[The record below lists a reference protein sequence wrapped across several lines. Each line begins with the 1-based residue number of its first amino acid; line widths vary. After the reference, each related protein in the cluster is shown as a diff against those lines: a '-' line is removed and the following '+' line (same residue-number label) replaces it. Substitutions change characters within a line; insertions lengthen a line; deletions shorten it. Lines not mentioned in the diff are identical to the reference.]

1 MLSGP
6 PLGLSGTL
14 TAGSFV
20 TFMIYT
26 RQFIWSMAQ
35 FGRIINNYQ
44 RAKASSER
52 VYGLMNEPGRLD
64 DAGSEGNRDDGAGLD
79 FDGSGG
85 VEFDDVT
92 FGYDEDPVVADV
104 DLRVEA
110 GETIG
115 FVGPTGRANP
125 PSSSYWFGCTTPT
138 TGRSGSAARTV
149 RDVSLRTLRESVG
162 YVSQEP
168 FLFGGSV
175 RENIVYG
182 TFDATDEEVE
192 DAARAARA
200 HEFVTNLPEG
210 YETTVGERGVKLS
223 GGQRQRLSIAR
234 TILKDP
240 EILLLDEAT
249 SHVDTE
255 TEALIQHSLDA
266 FAADKTTFAIAHRLS
281 TIKGA
286 DEIVVLEDGRV
297 SEQGT
302 HEELLAA
309 DGLYAN
315 FWRVQAGDAGALPQ
329 DFLERTNRRR
339 AEVNG

>member
-1 MLSGP
+1 M
-6 PLGLSGTL
+6 
-14 TAGSFV
+14 
-20 TFMIYT
+20 
-26 RQFIWSMAQ
+26 
-35 FGRIINNYQ
+35 
-44 RAKASSER
+44 
-52 VYGLMNEPGRLD
+52 
-64 DAGSEGNRDDGAGLD
+64 
-79 FDGSGG
+79 
-85 VEFDDVT
+85 
-92 FGYDEDPVVADV
+92 
-104 DLRVEA
+104 
-110 GETIG
+110 
-115 FVGPTGRANP
+115 
-125 PSSSYWFGCTTPT
+125 
-138 TGRSGSAARTV
+138 
-149 RDVSLRTLRESVG
+149 RTLRESVG

-281 TIKGA
+281 IIKGA

>member
-1 MLSGP
+1 M
-6 PLGLSGTL
+6 
-14 TAGSFV
+14 
-20 TFMIYT
+20 
-26 RQFIWSMAQ
+26 
-35 FGRIINNYQ
+35 
-44 RAKASSER
+44 
-52 VYGLMNEPGRLD
+52 
-64 DAGSEGNRDDGAGLD
+64 
-79 FDGSGG
+79 
-85 VEFDDVT
+85 
-92 FGYDEDPVVADV
+92 
-104 DLRVEA
+104 
-110 GETIG
+110 
-115 FVGPTGRANP
+115 
-125 PSSSYWFGCTTPT
+125 
-138 TGRSGSAARTV
+138 
-149 RDVSLRTLRESVG
+149 RTLRESVG

-200 HEFVTNLPEG
+200 HEFITNLPEG

-309 DGLYAN
+309 DGLYVN

>member
-1 MLSGP
+1 
-6 PLGLSGTL
+6 
-14 TAGSFV
+14 
-20 TFMIYT
+20 
-26 RQFIWSMAQ
+26 
-35 FGRIINNYQ
+35 
-44 RAKASSER
+44 
-52 VYGLMNEPGRLD
+52 
-64 DAGSEGNRDDGAGLD
+64 
-79 FDGSGG
+79 
-85 VEFDDVT
+85 
-92 FGYDEDPVVADV
+92 
-104 DLRVEA
+104 
-110 GETIG
+110 
-115 FVGPTGRANP
+115 
-125 PSSSYWFGCTTPT
+125 
-138 TGRSGSAARTV
+138 
-149 RDVSLRTLRESVG
+149 LRTLRESVG

-182 TFDATDEEVE
+182 AFDATDEEVE

-200 HEFVTNLPEG
+200 HEFITNLPEG

>member
-1 MLSGP
+1 MYDP
-6 PLGLSGTL
+6 
-14 TAGSFV
+14 
-20 TFMIYT
+20 
-26 RQFIWSMAQ
+26 
-35 FGRIINNYQ
+35 
-44 RAKASSER
+44 
-52 VYGLMNEPGRLD
+52 
-64 DAGSEGNRDDGAGLD
+64 DDGAIRI
-79 FDGSGG
+79 GG
-85 VEFDDVT
+85 TD
-92 FGYDEDPVVADV
+92 
-104 DLRVEA
+104 
-110 GETIG
+110 
-115 FVGPTGRANP
+115 
-125 PSSSYWFGCTTPT
+125 
-138 TGRSGSAARTV
+138 V

>member
-1 MLSGP
+1 VLSGP

-26 RQFIWSMAQ
+26 RQFIWPMAQ

-182 TFDATDEEVE
+182 AFDATDEEVE

-200 HEFVTNLPEG
+200 HEFITNLPEG

-302 HEELLAA
+302 YEELLAA

>member
-1 MLSGP
+1 M
-6 PLGLSGTL
+6 
-14 TAGSFV
+14 
-20 TFMIYT
+20 
-26 RQFIWSMAQ
+26 
-35 FGRIINNYQ
+35 
-44 RAKASSER
+44 
-52 VYGLMNEPGRLD
+52 
-64 DAGSEGNRDDGAGLD
+64 
-79 FDGSGG
+79 
-85 VEFDDVT
+85 
-92 FGYDEDPVVADV
+92 
-104 DLRVEA
+104 
-110 GETIG
+110 
-115 FVGPTGRANP
+115 
-125 PSSSYWFGCTTPT
+125 
-138 TGRSGSAARTV
+138 
-149 RDVSLRTLRESVG
+149 RTLRESVG

-200 HEFVTNLPEG
+200 HEFITNLPEG

>member
-1 MLSGP
+1 M
-6 PLGLSGTL
+6 
-14 TAGSFV
+14 
-20 TFMIYT
+20 
-26 RQFIWSMAQ
+26 
-35 FGRIINNYQ
+35 
-44 RAKASSER
+44 
-52 VYGLMNEPGRLD
+52 
-64 DAGSEGNRDDGAGLD
+64 
-79 FDGSGG
+79 
-85 VEFDDVT
+85 
-92 FGYDEDPVVADV
+92 
-104 DLRVEA
+104 
-110 GETIG
+110 
-115 FVGPTGRANP
+115 
-125 PSSSYWFGCTTPT
+125 
-138 TGRSGSAARTV
+138 
-149 RDVSLRTLRESVG
+149 RTLRESVG

-329 DFLERTNRRR
+329 DFLERANRRR

>member
-1 MLSGP
+1 MYDP
-6 PLGLSGTL
+6 
-14 TAGSFV
+14 
-20 TFMIYT
+20 
-26 RQFIWSMAQ
+26 
-35 FGRIINNYQ
+35 
-44 RAKASSER
+44 
-52 VYGLMNEPGRLD
+52 
-64 DAGSEGNRDDGAGLD
+64 DDGAIRI
-79 FDGSGG
+79 GG
-85 VEFDDVT
+85 TD
-92 FGYDEDPVVADV
+92 
-104 DLRVEA
+104 
-110 GETIG
+110 
-115 FVGPTGRANP
+115 
-125 PSSSYWFGCTTPT
+125 
-138 TGRSGSAARTV
+138 V

-182 TFDATDEEVE
+182 AFDATDEEVE

-200 HEFVTNLPEG
+200 HEFITNLPEG

-302 HEELLAA
+302 YEELLAA

>member
-1 MLSGP
+1 
-6 PLGLSGTL
+6 
-14 TAGSFV
+14 
-20 TFMIYT
+20 
-26 RQFIWSMAQ
+26 MAQ

-85 VEFDDVT
+85 VKFDDVT
-92 FGYDEDPVVADV
+92 FGYDEDPVVADI

-115 FVGPTGRANP
+115 FVGSTGAGKSTLLKLLVRMYDPDDGAIRI
-125 PSSSYWFGCTTPT
+125 GGTD
-138 TGRSGSAARTV
+138 V

-200 HEFVTNLPEG
+200 HEFITNLPEG

-309 DGLYAN
+309 DGLYEN

-329 DFLERTNRRR
+329 DFLERTNRRGLAVSFLSPTV
-339 AEVNG
+339 AERVRSVANPYAPRPPDNESAGVV

>member
-1 MLSGP
+1 
-6 PLGLSGTL
+6 
-14 TAGSFV
+14 
-20 TFMIYT
+20 
-26 RQFIWSMAQ
+26 
-35 FGRIINNYQ
+35 
-44 RAKASSER
+44 
-52 VYGLMNEPGRLD
+52 
-64 DAGSEGNRDDGAGLD
+64 
-79 FDGSGG
+79 
-85 VEFDDVT
+85 
-92 FGYDEDPVVADV
+92 
-104 DLRVEA
+104 
-110 GETIG
+110 
-115 FVGPTGRANP
+115 
-125 PSSSYWFGCTTPT
+125 
-138 TGRSGSAARTV
+138 
-149 RDVSLRTLRESVG
+149 LRTLRESVG

-200 HEFVTNLPEG
+200 HEFITNLPEG